1 MAKIDTEKKT
11 EKETENK
18 QKNVVVRLYL
28 GDRAETKQPVNVYV
42 NGVKYTIPRGKDVEV
57 PDFVAA
63 VLKDAEDARVEEMEF
78 NQANEMVKYN

>member
-11 EKETENK
+11 ENN